1 MSRIHPVPREFAEHA
16 RVTAGQYKLGY
27 KHSIRNPER
36 FWGDAGRRLDWL
48 RPYTRVKDVSYAI
61 EDFHIRWYED
71 GLLNAAAN
79 CLDRHLSTRGDKTA
93 IIWEGDDPAQSSHL
107 TYRELHERVCRFA
120 NALKAQGVVRGDR
133 VTIYLPMIPEAAV
146 AMLACARIG
155 AVHSVVFGG
164 FSPESLVGRIE
175 DCGSKLVITAD
186 EGLRGGKKVPLKANV
201 DAAAEKIAGEFFAAF
216 ENYLKAQQA
225 RTAAPATE
233 AADAGAPESA
243 SPAEASAPAPAANA
257 LPWPWLIGG
266 AVVLVAAAW
275 LFAR

>member
-1 MSRIHPVPREFAEHA
+1 MNLQGE
-16 RVTAGQYKLGY
+16 
-27 KHSIRNPER
+27 
-36 FWGDAGRRLDWL
+36 RRL
-48 RPYTRVKDVSYAI
+48 PAPI
-61 EDFHIRWYED
+61 ELAWAA
-71 GLLNAAAN
+71 LN
-79 CLDRHLSTRGDKTA
+79 
-93 IIWEGDDPAQSSHL
+93 DPQ
-107 TYRELHERVCRFA
+107 
-120 NALKAQGVVRGDR
+120 ALKACITGCESLDLTGDNEYTAVMGV
-133 VTIYLPMIPEAAV
+133 
-146 AMLACARIG
+146 RIG
-155 AVHSVVFGG
+155 PVNARFKGRLRLLNIQPLASYTIEFDGQGGVAGFGKG
-164 FSPESLVGRIE
+164 SADVSL
-175 DCGSKLVITAD
+175 AA
-186 EGLRGGKKVPLKANV
+186 EGAETVLRYSAKAQVGGKIAQIGSRLV